1 MLAIEKAM
9 ENTKISRALK
19 DKSITSF
26 RDKINAKLFHRY
38 FVLQNLVP
46 EPPLSPKKLQ
56 FSLRQNCIK
65 ISATN
70 LI

>member
-1 MLAIEKAM
+1 MLAIETAM

-26 RDKINAKLFHRY
+26 RDKINAKLFRY

-56 FSLRQNCIK
+56 LSLRQNCIK

-70 LI
+70 